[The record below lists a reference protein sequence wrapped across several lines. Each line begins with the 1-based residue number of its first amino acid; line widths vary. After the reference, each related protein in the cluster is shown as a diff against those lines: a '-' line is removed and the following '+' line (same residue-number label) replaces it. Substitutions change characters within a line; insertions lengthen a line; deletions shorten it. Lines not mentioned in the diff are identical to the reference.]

1 MWPHVQPLPGTVKL
15 ITHLHANKIPIAIAT
30 GTRRR
35 NLALKT
41 SHLGY
46 LIDCFDGHIVCADD
60 GKIASERGKPCP
72 DLFLVA
78 ARELLGRPV
87 GTGEQS
93 NANDAETR
101 ERAKGI
107 VFEDAIPGVEAGKR
121 AGMNGTCSFSLF
133 NSHSVA
139 VLLLIYSLD
148 AVVWIPD
155 SNLLEVE
162 YSGLH
167 KADEILL
174 SADEFDPANWGLP
187 PYPSLPDN
195 EV

>member
-1 MWPHVQPLPGTVKL
+1 MWPHVQPLPGIVKL

-41 SHLGY
+41 NHLGY

-60 GKIASERGKPCP
+60 GKIASDRGKPCP

-93 NANDAETR
+93 NATETEAR

-121 AGMNGTCSFSLF
+121 AGMNGTCPFSSL
-133 NSHSVA
+133 SSCIITD
-139 VLLLIYSLD
+139 LLIGCSCLD
-148 AVVWIPD
+148 
-155 SNLLEVE
+155 SRQQS
-162 YSGLH
+162 SGGRVFR
-167 KADEILL
+167 
-174 SADEFDPANWGLP
+174 SSQGR
-187 PYPSLPDN
+187 
-195 EV
+195 